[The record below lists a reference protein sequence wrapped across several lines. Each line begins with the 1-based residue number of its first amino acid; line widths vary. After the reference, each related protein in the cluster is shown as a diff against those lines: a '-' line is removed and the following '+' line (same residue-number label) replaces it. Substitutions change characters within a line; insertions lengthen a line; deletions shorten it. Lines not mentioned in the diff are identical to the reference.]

1 MEGSSDLGKLKKEK
15 RIQLEELL
23 DIFPSSCRWGKLRP
37 GETEAFAQGSTLE
50 GELRSECHLTPSP
63 VLAPDLLWESRG
75 HSQRPQGPHVVH
87 SQLIDLLSQ
96 LIFSEHLLHV
106 RHSSRHHGYRNEQKS
121 RKNPCPRGNY
131 ILVKEDRQ

>member
-1 MEGSSDLGKLKKEK
+1 MEGSTDLGKLRKEK

-23 DIFPSSCRWGKLRP
+23 DIFPSSCRWGKQRP

-87 SQLIDLLSQ
+87 SQLIARLA
-96 LIFSEHLLHV
+96 
-106 RHSSRHHGYRNEQKS
+106 SSRGAHGCPTAGWILLVCTGQAA
-121 RKNPCPRGNY
+121 PCFKKYLN
-131 ILVKEDRQ
+131 